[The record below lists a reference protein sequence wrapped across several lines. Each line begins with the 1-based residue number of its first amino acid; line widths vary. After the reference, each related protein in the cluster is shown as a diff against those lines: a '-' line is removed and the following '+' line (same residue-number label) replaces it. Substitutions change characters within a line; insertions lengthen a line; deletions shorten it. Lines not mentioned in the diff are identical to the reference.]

1 MALVWT
7 PPEIEKLRAAYQ
19 DGKYAAA
26 ERAFPH
32 LTRGQVGA
40 GIRRWVLDF
49 QNGTDRGTNAP
60 LTPEEARRRLAGFDA
75 DAFVDG
81 VARLLENRYGQDE
94 RKSA

>member
-7 PPEIEKLRAAYQ
+7 PPEIEKLRAAYTN
-19 DGKYAAA
+19 GKYAAA

-32 LTRGQVGA
+32 LTRGQVGS

-49 QNGTDRGTNAP
+49 ENSTDRGANVP

-81 VARLLENRYGQDE
+81 VARLLENRYGQHE